1 MRRLALSEKKE
12 RGIPRKLRSLKLWS
26 EHFKGYFPDLTDY
39 DDRYLNWKIP
49 VPLNLVEGRHSK
61 DSDKALCAQYMLNA
75 CQYLIEAK
83 PEGLGFCKV
92 ACVIMQ
98 PDMFSSEI
106 CIYLDEQYFNAHT
119 CSGTQYDPSCIL
131 SDEKSLVKRWGLKL
145 PQMLSERGIHV
156 EYIDPE
162 DETANYLSDHWYFF
176 EKA

>member
-26 EHFKGYFPDLTDY
+26 EHFKGYFPDLIDY

-49 VPLNLVEGRHSK
+49 VPLNLVEGCHSK

-92 ACVIMQ
+92 ACVI
-98 PDMFSSEI
+98 S
-106 CIYLDEQYFNAHT
+106 
-119 CSGTQYDPSCIL
+119 TQYDPSCIL